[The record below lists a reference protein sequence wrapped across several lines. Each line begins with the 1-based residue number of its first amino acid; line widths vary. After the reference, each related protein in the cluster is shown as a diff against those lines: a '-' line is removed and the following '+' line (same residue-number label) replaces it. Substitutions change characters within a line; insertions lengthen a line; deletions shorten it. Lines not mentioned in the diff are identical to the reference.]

1 MKFEK
6 EVGFVG
12 IGKMG
17 YPMATQLAN
26 AGISLTIFDM
36 DLNRTNEFV
45 KECDANSAASLSEL
59 AEAVDVVITMLPDGE
74 IVKQAVLGGGNTDCL
89 LDGLIP
95 GKILIDSST
104 SSPLQTQY
112 LAKKLQK
119 KISQINGEFI

>member
-26 AGISLTIFDM
+26 SGISLTVFDM
-36 DLNRTNEFV
+36 DLSRTNKFV
-45 KECDANSAASLSEL
+45 GECDAKSAASLSEL

-74 IVKQAVLGGGNTDCL
+74 IVKQAVLGAGNTNCL

-104 SSPLQTQY
+104 SSPLQTQF
-112 LAKKLQK
+112 LAKK
-119 KISQINGEFI
+119 

>member
-17 YPMATQLAN
+17 YPMAAQLAN
-26 AGISLTIFDM
+26 SGVSLTVFDM
-36 DLNRTNEFV
+36 DLGRTSKFV
-45 KECDANSAASLSEL
+45 EECDAKSAASLSEL

-74 IVKQAVLGGGNTDCL
+74 IVKQAVLGAGKTDCL

-95 GKILIDSST
+95 
-104 SSPLQTQY
+104 
-112 LAKKLQK
+112 
-119 KISQINGEFI
+119 